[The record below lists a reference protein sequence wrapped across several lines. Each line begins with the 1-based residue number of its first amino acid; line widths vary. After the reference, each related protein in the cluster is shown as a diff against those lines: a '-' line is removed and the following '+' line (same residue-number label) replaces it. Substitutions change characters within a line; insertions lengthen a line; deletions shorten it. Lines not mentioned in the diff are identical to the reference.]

1 MRIAGPLLVALFA
14 LTGTAAAAP
23 GDPWIAYVA
32 NSTTTRAVVMRVN
45 PATGGLAEVTR
56 NGAQG
61 QLFNHP
67 YDIAVA
73 PDGSLLVADMGA
85 YADGPDPAADGA
97 IVRVDPLT
105 GAQSLVARGGRLVD
119 PAGLALAADGSI
131 LVVDNVGFGGAPE
144 LLRIDPTSG
153 AQNVVSAGDK
163 LCYPFGIAVEPSGS
177 VLVTDFGSP
186 PGQSGTCPANL
197 GQVLRVNPDTGA
209 QSTLAVGGTLLRNPF
224 GIAVA
229 PDGGVLVVNQTGGAA
244 AVMSVHPLN
253 GHQQVVSGNGPAD
266 AFVVPQRIALSP
278 DGEPIVSD
286 FELNDSEGGLVRVE
300 VPGGAQS
307 ILRQGELFNNPL
319 GVAVVTNRPP
329 LATLSAGPATV
340 RGGAAV
346 SFDAS
351 GSSDPEGLAL
361 RYAWDLDGNGSFEAD
376 GGASPTAS
384 RSYEG
389 TTTLTARVRVTDPHG
404 GTATAGAPVAVDS
417 IAPVIS
423 AFGASRRAFAAAPR
437 RRRLRRGTTFRY
449 RLTEPASVAI
459 ALQRRVRRRWRTA
472 LTLRA
477 GGAAGPNRLRF
488 RGRAPRGR
496 LAPGAYRAVALAT
509 DPVGNVSKPLKLAL
523 RVVRTRR

>member
-1 MRIAGPLLVALFA
+1 MRIAGPILIALFA

-23 GDPWIAYVA
+23 GDPWVAYVA
-32 NSTTTRAVVMRVN
+32 NATAARAVVMRVD
-45 PATGGLAEVTR
+45 PATGGIVEVSR

-73 PDGSLLVADMGA
+73 ADGSLLVADMGA

-97 IVRVDPLT
+97 IVRVDPAT
-105 GAQSLVARGGRLVD
+105 GSQSLVSRGGRLVD
-119 PAGLALAADGSI
+119 PAGLALAADGTI
-131 LVVDNVGFGGAPE
+131 VVVDNVGLDGEPE
-144 LLRIDPTSG
+144 LLRIDAASG
-153 AQNVVSAGDK
+153 AQTVLSVGDK
-163 LCYPFGIAVEPSGS
+163 LCYPFGVALERSGS
-177 VLVTDFGSP
+177 ILVTDFGSP

-197 GQVLRVNPDTGA
+197 GQVLRVNPGTGA

-244 AVMSVHPLN
+244 AVMSVHPVS
-253 GHQQVVSGNGPAD
+253 GHQQVVTGNGPAD

-286 FELNDSEGGLVRVE
+286 FELNDHEGGLVRVQ

-329 LATLSAGPATV
+329 LAALSVAPPTV
-340 RGGAAV
+340 RGGVPV

-361 RYAWDLDGNGSFEAD
+361 RYAWDLDGNGSFETD

-384 RSYEG
+384 RSYES

-404 GTATAGAPVAVDS
+404 GSATAGAPVGVDA
-417 IAPVIS
+417 IRPVIS
-423 AFGASRRAFAAAPR
+423 AFAASP
-437 RRRLRRGTTFRY
+437 RRLRRGTTFTY
-449 RLTEPASVAI
+449 RLSEPAGMAI
-459 ALQRRVRRRWRTA
+459 ALRRRKRGRWRTA
-472 LTLRA
+472 VTLHATGFA
-477 GGAAGPNRLRF
+477 GANKLRF
-488 RGRAPRGR
+488 RGRGGRGR
-496 LAPGAYRAVALAT
+496 IAPGAYRALALAT
-509 DPVGNVSKPLKLAL
+509 DAVGNVSAPRKLAL
-523 RVVRTRR
+523 SVLWKRR